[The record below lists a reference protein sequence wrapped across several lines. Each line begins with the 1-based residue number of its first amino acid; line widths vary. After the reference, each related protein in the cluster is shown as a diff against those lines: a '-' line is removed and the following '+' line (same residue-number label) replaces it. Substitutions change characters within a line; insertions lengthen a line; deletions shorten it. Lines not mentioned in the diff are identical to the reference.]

1 MDITIKDATQ
11 GRDALDLSGHP
22 LASRGTVDEID
33 RRALRRKGLY
43 DWRQL
48 VGAGFMFMG
57 MVAILIAWY
66 AIGGEDS
73 VWRQLPYVTS
83 GGIGGAGLIAVG
95 VTLLISYEHASDREA
110 IMAMRNALLGRIDEL
125 EGSLAAVAKEVADL
139 RKLDEIDLRD
149 QAPKAPPTPRTPR
162 RSPRRAAAVEVSR

>member
-1 MDITIKDATQ
+1 MDIHFNDTT
-11 GRDALDLSGHP
+11 RESDALDLRGHP
-22 LASRGTVDEID
+22 LATRGASGEIG
-33 RRALRRKGLY
+33 RRELRRKGLY

-48 VGAGFMFMG
+48 VGGAFMFMG

-95 VTLLISYEHASDREA
+95 VTLLISYEHATDREA
-110 IMAMRNALLGRIDEL
+110 IVVMRNALLGRIDEL
-125 EGSLAAVAKEVADL
+125 ESSLAAVAKEIADL
-139 RKLDEIDLRD
+139 RKVEEIDLRTE
-149 QAPKAPPTPRTPR
+149 APKASAAPRTPR
-162 RSPRRAAAVEVSR
+162 RSPRRNAPVEASR